1 MNAPSNIP
9 PKPPRKREARSAVTN
24 GKHLGIGD
32 GRTKWARRFRDLMFG
47 YAADLGGDE
56 ALTEMQRSMIRR
68 AATLTCELERAELTF
83 AEAGEADA
91 DALAAYQTTTGQLR
105 RTLETLGVNRLI
117 PSASDQRKQSDAL
130 SGARLIADTV
140 GRFTRVDWGLLT
152 GGLPQDGGKAD
163 ETVAVDASPPLSN
176 HEPLSKFELYRRV
189 SFMLSQAARDEA
201 QGKPMLQT
209 AADLFIRLGLT
220 PQKWRDAYDEQ
231 YPDHSGERWK
241 RPSSIPAGPVETVQ
255 EAGNV
260 DLL

>member
-1 MNAPSNIP
+1 MSQTNPS
-9 PKPPRKREARSAVTN
+9 KPPRKREARSAVTN
-24 GKHLGIGD
+24 GKTLGIGD

-117 PSASDQRKQSDAL
+117 SASDQRKDSEAL
-130 SGARLIADTV
+130 RAAKVMADTV
-140 GRFTRVDWGLLT
+140 GRFTRVDWALCYGNEPGET
-152 GGLPQDGGKAD
+152 G
-163 ETVAVDASPPLSN
+163 ETAEDVVIDTGPPLS
-176 HEPLSKFELYRRV
+176 KAELYRRI
-189 SFMLSQAARDEA
+189 SFMLTQGAHDEA
-201 QGKPMLQT
+201 ENRPMLQST
-209 AADLFIRLGLT
+209 ANLFLQLGLT
-220 PQKWRDAYDEQ
+220 PQKWREVHDEM
-231 YPDHSGERWK
+231 YPDHTGERWY
-241 RPSSIPAGPVETVQ
+241 GPKAETAQ
-255 EAGNV
+255 EVGDA